1 MGFVI
6 AQVIGH
12 AAFGLIMR
20 HARTDPQ
27 TYFKVGAV
35 NYWTAMLMA
44 LTAASLA
51 GGLSFEWPASLLAVY
66 QGVNYHFAYVV
77 LFALIAVGG
86 LAVTFTILRISVVIP
101 IVGSIIFWG
110 ESPDAVRVA
119 GIILTLAALPLLGAD
134 ARRTAGPAGVRTP
147 ALLMLLTMLMT
158 GTGSLAAKSFAELS
172 AESNALDYAA
182 FAFLGAAAGTI
193 LTWPLA
199 RRISRRHRETS
210 RAASYP
216 KARPWKTWLALGLA
230 LGAANVTQNASMVRA
245 LTELPGTLVFPVVL
259 SSYLLL
265 ILLADYVIW
274 KRRLGKVTL
283 AGVFMA
289 IAGLVLANL

>member
-1 MGFVI
+1 MGFIV
-6 AQVIGH
+6 AQVFGH

-44 LTAASLA
+44 LTAALVA
-51 GGLSFEWPASLLAVY
+51 GGLSFEWPVSLLAVY
-66 QGVNYHFAYVV
+66 QGVNYHFAYIV

-86 LAVTFTILRISVVIP
+86 LAVTFTVLRISVVIP

-110 ESPDAVRVA
+110 ESPDAVRIV

-158 GTGSLAAKSFAELS
+158 GTGSLAAKSFAEMS
-172 AESNALDYAA
+172 TESNALDYAA
-182 FAFLGAAAGTI
+182 FAFIGAAVGTI
-193 LTWPLA
+193 LTSPLVS
-199 RRISRRHRETS
+199 RIARRHRETN
-210 RAASYP
+210 RAVEYP
-216 KARPWKTWLALGLA
+216 AVRPWKTWLVLGMA
-230 LGAANVTQNASMVRA
+230 LGAANFSQNAAMVRA

-274 KRRLGKVTL
+274 KRRLGRVTL
-283 AGVFMA
+283 AGVFLA
-289 IAGLVLANL
+289 IGGLVLANL

>member
-1 MGFVI
+1 
-6 AQVIGH
+6 
-12 AAFGLIMR
+12 MR

-35 NYWTAMLMA
+35 NYWTAMLTA
-44 LTAASLA
+44 LLAALLA

-66 QGVNYHFAYVV
+66 QGVNYHFAYIT

-101 IVGSIIFWG
+101 IIGSIIFWG
-110 ESPDAVRVA
+110 ESPDIVRVV
-119 GIILTLAALPLLGAD
+119 GIVLTLAALPLLGVD
-134 ARRTAGPAGVRTP
+134 ARRTAGAAGVRTP

-158 GTGSLAAKSFAELS
+158 GTGSLAAKSFAEIS
-172 AESNALDYAA
+172 VESNALDYAA
-182 FAFLGAAAGTI
+182 FTFMGAAVATV
-193 LTWPLA
+193 LTWPLVG
-199 RRISRRHRETS
+199 RIVRKHRETS
-210 RAASYP
+210 RAVSYP
-216 KARPWKTWLALGLA
+216 KARPWKTWLAIGLA
-230 LGAANVTQNASMVRA
+230 LGAANLLQNAAMVRA

-283 AGVFMA
+283 AGVFLA
-289 IAGLVLANL
+289 IGGLVLANL

>member
-1 MGFVI
+1 M
-6 AQVIGH
+6 
-12 AAFGLIMR
+12 FGLIMR

-27 TYFKVGAV
+27 TYFKAGAV
-35 NYWTAMLMA
+35 NYWTAMSMA
-44 LTAASLA
+44 LLAALLT

-66 QGVNYHFAYVV
+66 QGVQYHFAYIV

-101 IVGSIIFWG
+101 IVGSIIIWG
-110 ESPDAVRVA
+110 ESPDLVRVA
-119 GIILTLAALPLLGAD
+119 GIILTLTALPLLGAD
-134 ARRTAGPAGVRTP
+134 ARRTAGPAGMRTP
-147 ALLMLLTMLMT
+147 TLLMLLAMLMT
-158 GTGSLAAKSFAELS
+158 GTGALAAKSFAEIHV
-172 AESNALDYAA
+172 ESNALDYSA
-182 FAFLGAAAGTI
+182 FAFIGAAAATVF
-193 LTWPLA
+193 TWPLA
-199 RRISRRHRETS
+199 GRIVRKHRETS

-216 KARPWKTWLALGLA
+216 KARPWKTWLAIGLA
-230 LGAANVTQNASMVRA
+230 LGAVNFLQNAAMVSA

-283 AGVFMA
+283 AGVFLA
-289 IAGLVLANL
+289 IGGLVLANL

>member
-6 AQVIGH
+6 AQIVGH
-12 AAFGLIMR
+12 ATFGLITR

-44 LTAASLA
+44 LLAALLA

-66 QGVNYHFAYVV
+66 QGVQYHFAYIL

-101 IVGSIIFWG
+101 IVGSIIIWG
-110 ESPDAVRVA
+110 ESPDLVRVA
-119 GIILTLAALPLLGAD
+119 GIILTLSALPLLGAD
-134 ARRTAGPAGVRTP
+134 ARRTAGPSGMRTP

-158 GTGSLAAKSFAELS
+158 GTGALAAKSFAEIHV
-172 AESNALDYAA
+172 ESNALDYSA
-182 FAFLGAAAGTI
+182 FAFIGAAAGTVF
-193 LTWPLA
+193 TWPLTG
-199 RRISRRHRETS
+199 RIVRRHRETS

-216 KARPWKTWLALGLA
+216 KARPWKTWLAIGLA
-230 LGAANVTQNASMVRA
+230 LGAANFAQNAAMVRA

-265 ILLADYVIW
+265 ILLADYAIW
-274 KRRLGKVTL
+274 KRRLGKATL
-283 AGVFMA
+283 AGVFLA
-289 IAGLVLANL
+289 IGGLVLASL